1 MESIEGDGMSV
12 NIGSIAEK
20 VPCISQHE
28 KNIVVDQLFYNNSEL
43 QGIVVVNKD
52 LPVGIITRTHFYQKI
67 GTLYGYNL
75 YMGRTV
81 ELLFK
86 KNPLTVEYLDPLTE
100 VSKLAMQ
107 RKAEDLYDDVIVTNK
122 GSFAGVVSIQNLLMK
137 LVDVQVEFASY
148 LNPLTRLPGNTTI
161 EEKIKSALSQNEFSI
176 MYFDLDHFK
185 AYNDTYGFKKGDELL
200 QSVAQLLK
208 DHIQRDDHFLGHIGG
223 DDFIAILPHYNYE
236 LLCQRLMKNF
246 SILIKKFYSPEHL
259 AQQYITSEDRQGN
272 VRQFPLVSIS
282 IAIVTNS
289 NKVYSNAEEI
299 VEIVTTVK
307 KRCKEI
313 QGSCYLANQIC

>member
-20 VPCISQHE
+20 VPCISQYE
-28 KNIVVDQLFYNNSEL
+28 KNLVVDQLFYNNSEL
-43 QGIVVVNKD
+43 QGIVVVNQEI
-52 LPVGIITRTHFYQKI
+52 PVGIITRTHFYQKI

-86 KNPLTVEYLDPLTE
+86 KDPLAVEYLDSITE

-122 GSFAGVVSIQNLLMK
+122 GRFAGIVSIQKLLMK
-137 LVDVQVEFASY
+137 LVDVQVEFASF

-161 EEKIKSALSQNEFSI
+161 EEKIKSSLAQNEFSI

-185 AYNDTYGFKKGDELL
+185 AYNDTYGFKKGDQLL

-208 DHIQRDDHFLGHIGG
+208 EHIQKDDHFLGHIGG
-223 DDFIAILPHYNYE
+223 DDFIAIVPHYYYKR
-236 LLCQRLMKNF
+236 LCENLMKDFN
-246 SILIKKFYSPEHL
+246 ILIKKFYSPEHL
-259 AQQYITSEDRQGN
+259 SQQYITTEDRQG
-272 VRQFPLVSIS
+272 VIRQFPLVSIS
-282 IAIVTNS
+282 IAIVTNQ
-289 NKVYSNAEEI
+289 NKVYQSAEEL
-299 VEIVTTVK
+299 VEIVTAVK

-313 QGSCYLANQIC
+313 KGSCYLADI

>member
-1 MESIEGDGMSV
+1 MAV

-20 VPCISQHE
+20 VPCISQYE
-28 KNIVVDQLFYNNSEL
+28 KNLVVDQLFYNNSEL
-43 QGIVVVNKD
+43 QGIVVVNQEI
-52 LPVGIITRTHFYQKI
+52 PVGIITRTHFYQKI

-86 KNPLTVEYLDPLTE
+86 KDPLAVEYLDSITE

-122 GSFAGVVSIQNLLMK
+122 GRFAGIVSIQKLLMK
-137 LVDVQVEFASY
+137 LVDVQVEFASF

-161 EEKIKSALSQNEFSI
+161 EEKIKNSLAQSEFSI
-176 MYFDLDHFK
+176 MYFDLDQFK
-185 AYNDTYGFKKGDELL
+185 AYNDTYGFKKGDQLL

-208 DHIQRDDHFLGHIGG
+208 EHIQKDDHFLGHIGG
-223 DDFIAILPHYNYE
+223 DDFIAIIPHYCYKR
-236 LLCQRLMKNF
+236 LCDNLIKDFN
-246 SILIKKFYSPEHL
+246 ILIKRFYSTEHL
-259 AQQYITSEDRQGN
+259 SQQYITTEDRQG
-272 VRQFPLVSIS
+272 VIRKFPLVSIS
-282 IAIVTNS
+282 IAIVTNK
-289 NKVYSNAEEI
+289 NKVYRSAEEL
-299 VEIVTTVK
+299 VEIVTAVK

-313 QGSCYLANQIC
+313 KGSCYLADL